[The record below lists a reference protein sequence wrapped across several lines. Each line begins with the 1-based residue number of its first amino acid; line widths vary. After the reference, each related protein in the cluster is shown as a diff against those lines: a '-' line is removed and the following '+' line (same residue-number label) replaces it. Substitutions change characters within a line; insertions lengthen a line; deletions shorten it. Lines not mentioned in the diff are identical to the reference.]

1 MTSRN
6 RLSRT
11 KLNAAR
17 PCVAG
22 VSLVALLCLLGPLAV
37 PAHARIIFPAPR
49 FPFTIDPRT
58 PLQELLPVPPDTVE
72 PIAPWLVKDWS
83 QVPAVFFQKPAAVK
97 RAAPSRPRTPEEEQR
112 LALQPDSLK
121 SREEAMK
128 QTALTIAKINHL
140 NQKGA
145 DHFLKTLVDT
155 RRDLVGLPFVMGDA
169 CRQSKERGGAFA
181 VEVNAVRTTL
191 ERGGEQKPRPGDRGG
206 DDGKFWENYDKFPSS
221 LEQKRKETEAEARE
235 RTPAQIA
242 ALVQILG
249 PEQAVL
255 RQGLVKHLSGI
266 DHPEAT
272 RTLARLAVFS
282 FEEEVRSAAR
292 KALRSRPKQDATEIL
307 LAGLRYPWPAIAEN
321 ASAALIDLG
330 RKDLV
335 PLLVALLDEPD
346 PRAPIAREVNRKK
359 TLAVRELVRLNHHRN
374 CLLCHAPGNTPDVQL
389 DSLGVA
395 SGIST
400 GAIPSPGHPFSFGSG
415 GGYSP
420 FASPDILVRA
430 DVTYL
435 RQDFSMK
442 LPVKDAAPWP
452 EQQRFDFL
460 VRTRHVDGAGGE
472 GVSPM
477 AWPASSRLPVTEP
490 ARRPR
495 RLAGPDGSGCAG
507 TDHKGMAS
515 PVAAVRTPRATLTF
529 LPGFSVVS

>member
-112 LALQPDSLK
+112 LAFQPDSLK

-155 RRDLVGLPFVMGDA
+155 RHNLVGLPFVMGDA

-282 FEEEVRSAAR
+282 FEEEVRRRPEGPPLPAEAGCNR
-292 KALRSRPKQDATEIL
+292 NPPGRPALS
-307 LAGLRYPWPAIAEN
+307 LAG
-321 ASAALIDLG
+321 
-330 RKDLV
+330 
-335 PLLVALLDEPD
+335 
-346 PRAPIAREVNRKK
+346 
-359 TLAVRELVRLNHHRN
+359 HRGKRQ
-374 CLLCHAPGNTPDVQL
+374 C
-389 DSLGVA
+389 
-395 SGIST
+395 
-400 GAIPSPGHPFSFGSG
+400 
-415 GGYSP
+415 
-420 FASPDILVRA
+420 RA
-430 DVTYL
+430 D
-435 RQDFSMK
+435 RSGPQGPRSS
-442 LPVKDAAPWP
+442 
-452 EQQRFDFL
+452 
-460 VRTRHVDGAGGE
+460 AG
-472 GVSPM
+472 
-477 AWPASSRLPVTEP
+477 
-490 ARRPR
+490 
-495 RLAGPDGSGCAG
+495 RLAGRTGPAGSDCEGSQQEKDPG
-507 TDHKGMAS
+507 
-515 PVAAVRTPRATLTF
+515 RPRAG
-529 LPGFSVVS
+529 PAQSPS